1 MVVQPRTEAL
11 RCIAQ
16 VVHGRL
22 SGAVAAAWSTASRAS
37 VSDRLVDAI
46 ARHDDGWA
54 PVDRTPIIDP
64 RRSVPYDFMTLPVD
78 ERIAIYATGIDA
90 LEASDP
96 LAATLASMHF
106 SAFVDASTH
115 PEFAAR
121 EAARRERLAADPAT
135 AADGYGLL
143 QQLDLLSLLLC
154 LRQPGSDADAWPR
167 WSRTPVRVDG
177 VVHTLEWHTEWEA
190 ALVPSPLRAPVVFE
204 LAYVDLP
211 RTPFESQRALLA
223 AWDAAPRM
231 TATLML
237 A

>member
-1 MVVQPRTEAL
+1 MVVQPRADAL

-16 VVHGRL
+16 ATHGRL
-22 SGAVAAAWSTASRAS
+22 SGAIAAAWSTPARETVAE
-37 VSDRLVDAI
+37 RLVSAI

-54 PVDRTPIIDP
+54 STDRAPILDP
-64 RRSVPYDFMTLPVD
+64 LRGVPYDFMTLPVE
-78 ERIAIYATGIDA
+78 ERLAIYATGIDA
-90 LEASDP
+90 LEVSDP

-106 SAFVDASTH
+106 SAFVDASAH

-121 EAARRERLAADPAT
+121 EAARRERLAADPGA

-177 VVHTLEWHTEWEA
+177 VVHALEWRGEWVA
-190 ALVPSPLRAPVVFE
+190 ALVPSPLREPVTFE
-204 LAYVDLP
+204 LAYVDL
-211 RTPFESQRALLA
+211 RRAPFESQRALLA
-223 AWDAAPRM
+223 EWDAAPR
-231 TATLML
+231 ATSTLTL
-237 A
+237 S